1 MLCLIMKNKTQSTA
15 FLDYIWKYSSHYP
28 EEATSVKFAY
38 AFDTL
43 TGSIPHSIKWIKKD
57 KGGVLYLYPSNY
69 NNGDELKKIYPHYT
83 ISLDDN
89 SKIHY
94 TSIENGKPIS
104 LYDINKIQDKNVIK
118 WLSGFFTSEECTTT
132 VNYFNKYMKYKT
144 KYINLYNLYKLQN
157 VT

>member
-1 MLCLIMKNKTQSTA
+1 MKNKTQSTV
-15 FLDYIWKYSSHYP
+15 FLDHIWKYSAHYP
-28 EEATSVKFAY
+28 EDAISVKYAE

-43 TGSIPHSIKWIKKD
+43 IGSIPPSIKWIKKD
-57 KGGVLYLYPSNY
+57 RGGSLYLYTSIY
-69 NNGDELKKIYPHYT
+69 NSGDEFKKIYPHYT
-83 ISLDDN
+83 ISFDDN

-94 TSIENGKPIS
+94 TSIENGKPVS
-104 LYDINKIQDKNVIK
+104 LYDIGAIEDKSVIK
-118 WLSGFFTSEECTTT
+118 WLSGFFTAEECNAT